1 MSLIEQKL
9 LELENRAMDYIGS
22 APEGTAAYLETA
34 ASSIGDMLYS
44 LPAAISKQA
53 IAFLS
58 RTAQASPDTLLFIVT
73 AGIGTYFISAAFPKI
88 NAFILAQL
96 PAGFRQRLEGLGAD
110 LRGSFGGFMRAQL
123 ILMAMTFIELL
134 IAFLLLGV
142 RGALGIAAVTA
153 LIDALPVFGTGVV
166 LVPWAIFCL
175 LLGNTGRAIGLIIC
189 WAFVNLVRS
198 CTQAKL
204 LGDQI
209 GLDPIAS
216 LAAIYVGWRVCGV
229 WGMLLFPI
237 LLVTVQQLNDR
248 GVIRLW
254 KSV

>member
-1 MSLIEQKL
+1 M
-9 LELENRAMDYIGS
+9 
-22 APEGTAAYLETA
+22 
-34 ASSIGDMLYS
+34 
-44 LPAAISKQA
+44 
-53 IAFLS
+53 
-58 RTAQASPDTLLFIVT
+58 
-73 AGIGTYFISAAFPKI
+73 
-88 NAFILAQL
+88 
-96 PAGFRQRLEGLGAD
+96 
-110 LRGSFGGFMRAQL
+110 
-123 ILMAMTFIELL
+123 
-134 IAFLLLGV
+134 
-142 RGALGIAAVTA
+142 
-153 LIDALPVFGTGVV
+153 

>member
-96 PAGFRQRLEGLGAD
+96 PSGFRQRLEGLGAD
-110 LRGSFGGFMRAQL
+110 PARQLRRLYARPAHTYGDDLHRA
-123 ILMAMTFIELL
+123 AHC
-134 IAFLLLGV
+134 V
-142 RGALGIAAVTA
+142 PAAR
-153 LIDALPVFGTGVV
+153 
-166 LVPWAIFCL
+166 
-175 LLGNTGRAIGLIIC
+175 RARRARHRRRDRADRRAAGC
-189 WAFVNLVRS
+189 SA
-198 CTQAKL
+198 QA
-204 LGDQI
+204 
-209 GLDPIAS
+209 
-216 LAAIYVGWRVCGV
+216 
-229 WGMLLFPI
+229 
-237 LLVTVQQLNDR
+237 
-248 GVIRLW
+248 
-254 KSV
+254 